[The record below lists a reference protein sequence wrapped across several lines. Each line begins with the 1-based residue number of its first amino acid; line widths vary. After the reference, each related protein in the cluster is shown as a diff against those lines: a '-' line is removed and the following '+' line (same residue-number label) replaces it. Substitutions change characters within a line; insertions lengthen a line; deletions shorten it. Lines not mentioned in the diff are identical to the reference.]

1 MVREPDPVLKH
12 IRFDVTVNQS
22 KFCLLGS
29 CLSKSTIFKGSH
41 VTVHFKR
48 FHQEEYELVV
58 QEKKGVSLLRQDPTS
73 SRPPSKKIDHSVT
86 NKLLLLCW
94 SVTESGHPF
103 R

>member
-12 IRFDVTVNQS
+12 VRFDVTVNQS

-48 FHQEEYELVV
+48 FHQEEYELLV
-58 QEKKGVSLLRQDPTS
+58 QEKKVFLCCVR
-73 SRPPSKKIDHSVT
+73 
-86 NKLLLLCW
+86 KLHHL
-94 SVTESGHPF
+94 GHLAKNLPF
-103 R
+103 RDQQIIVGV